1 MVWKRLTV
9 MSVNLQKVSIL
20 RGTLCAVMAPAIQT
34 DSPEIYKKPM
44 EDIFQDITKYYAGNI
59 VDNLLT
65 IGKIVYHQNGYSY
78 SRDDIKGPFN
88 LVDPDADMTRMIH
101 VIGEIHP
108 LSALEKIMKVEV
120 SSCLYLNENEK
131 IDEIEVRSIHKG
143 MGTAIYSKQE
153 CPLILWN
160 PNYAEHRYFD
170 VIDVQNVFP
179 NSGMKNSFI
188 SILAESLR
196 EFELFPPL
204 LHLKK

>member
-1 MVWKRLTV
+1 
-9 MSVNLQKVSIL
+9 
-20 RGTLCAVMAPAIQT
+20 
-34 DSPEIYKKPM
+34 M
-44 EDIFQDITKYYAGNI
+44 EDIFQDISKYYAANI

-65 IGKIVYHQNGYSY
+65 IGKIVYHRDGYSFI
-78 SRDDIKGPFN
+78 RDDIRGPFD
-88 LVDPDADMTRMIH
+88 LIEPDADMTRMIH

-108 LSALEKIMKVEV
+108 HSALEKIMKVEV
-120 SSCLYLNENEK
+120 NSCLYLNDNEE
-131 IDEIEVRSIHKG
+131 IEEIEVRSIHKG

-170 VIDVQNVFP
+170 VMDIQNVFP
-179 NSGMKNSFI
+179 NSAMKSSFVG
-188 SILAESLR
+188 ILAESLR